1 MADEFYLPDEI
12 IEWVGLKKGEL
23 LAWVLENRDEADI
36 PFEEYEDFTEMV
48 PEALQNADETWLQNW
63 EGNKIQI
70 QLKMFEEE
78 QVYWLMVISLKVP
91 VVNEQEIENDVL
103 VPILIVPTKYT
114 QWLKKWLSGEKLHTR
129 HLH

>member
-1 MADEFYLPDEI
+1 MADEFFLPDEI

-23 LAWVLENRDEADI
+23 LAWVLENRDDEDI
-36 PFEEYEDFTEMV
+36 SFEDYEDFTEKV
-48 PEALQNADETWLQNW
+48 PEALQNADETWLQKW
-63 EGNKIQI
+63 DGYQIQI

-78 QVYWLMVISLKVP
+78 QIYWLMVVSLKAP
-91 VVNEQEIENDVL
+91 VVNEQEIQNDVL

-114 QWLKKWLSGEKLHTR
+114 SWLKKWRSGEKLHTQ